1 MVTAFI
7 DTSAMFALID
17 TANEDHPSARQLWKT
32 SMERGDEFLTNNYVM
47 VEFIAL
53 VQNRLGLAVVQRLLD
68 NIAPLLHIV
77 WVDQEQHEASIKNVI
92 YANSRNL
99 SLVDCVSFETM
110 RHLDIETV
118 FTFDKHFRE
127 QGFTVI
133 P

>member
-7 DTSAMFALID
+7 DTSAMFALVD

-47 VEFIAL
+47 VECIAL